1 MYRISAI
8 FLGAALVLSAAST
21 GGASAQVYGTGA
33 LPAGSYQS
41 SCINAR
47 VRNNTLVASC
57 TNNSGQRVRS
67 SIAVNACANADIGNI
82 NGQLSCVRNGNM
94 YGTGRGRYGRGT
106 AGLYRQ
112 RYAAGLPPGSYTQS
126 CTNAQLNGSTLT
138 ATCTAANGQRVTS
151 YLDISQCRSTDD
163 IGNVNGQLRCVYRG
177 Y

>member
-1 MYRISAI
+1 MYRFAI
-8 FLGAALVLSAAST
+8 IALGAALALSTIST
-21 GGASAQVYGTGA
+21 EQAPAQVYGNV
-33 LPAGSYQS
+33 PAGSYQQ

-47 VRNNTLVASC
+47 VRNNMLIANC

-67 SIAVNACANADIGNI
+67 TINVNACANADIGNI

-94 YGTGRGRYGRGT
+94 YGRGRGRYGRGRS
-106 AGLYRQ
+106 GLYRA
-112 RYAAGLPPGSYTQS
+112 RYSSGLPPGSYAQS
-126 CTNAQLNGSTLT
+126 CTNASLSGSTLT
-138 ATCTAANGQRVTS
+138 ATCTAANGQQITS